1 METSFYTEEELVKLG
16 FDNLGV
22 DVKISRKAS
31 FYGYE
36 DIKIGSHV
44 RIGDFCVLSGKIEIK
59 NYVHIASSTL
69 LYGGES
75 GIYICDYCNISSR
88 VAIYAISDDYS
99 GESMTNPLIPSK
111 YKKVVNRKVVLR
123 KNVIIGSGSTIL
135 PGCDLSEGTAVG
147 SMSLIN
153 HNTTEWSIY
162 AGVPARVLRPRAREL
177 MKLEKKFEQERN
189 NVST

>member
-16 FDNLGV
+16 FDNLGA

-36 DIKIGSHV
+36 EIKIGSHV
-44 RIGDFCVLSGKIEIK
+44 RIDDFCVLSGKIEIK
-59 NYVHIASSTL
+59 NYVHIASSSL

-75 GIYICDYCNISSR
+75 GIHICDYCNISSR
-88 VAIYAISDDYS
+88 VAIYAVSDDYS

-111 YKKVVNRKVVLR
+111 YKNVVDQKVVLHE
-123 KNVIIGSGSTIL
+123 NVIIGSGSTIL

-153 HNTTEWSIY
+153 CNTTEWSIY
-162 AGVPARVLRPRAREL
+162 AGIPARILKPRARKL
-177 MKLEKKFEQERN
+177 MKLERKFEQESN
-189 NVST
+189 D